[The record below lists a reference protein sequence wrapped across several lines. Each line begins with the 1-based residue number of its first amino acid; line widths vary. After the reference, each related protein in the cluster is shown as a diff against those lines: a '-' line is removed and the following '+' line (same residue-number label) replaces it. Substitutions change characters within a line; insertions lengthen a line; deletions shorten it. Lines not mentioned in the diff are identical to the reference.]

1 MNEEYKQ
8 AGAERSA
15 EEVSWDEEFSN
26 TVEGDAA
33 DSIGS
38 MLADLGQLLV
48 QVPAAIVSMSSI
60 MFPEDTRRH
69 ARAAAR
75 ESFFAVRS
83 LLSAVGDGIEEI
95 LTEPEEGGVKAQKPT
110 VSGPAGTWGT
120 ARAGR
125 ASRGSSTDKEARRI
139 EISDSGNDPATT
151 NDVSTNG
158 PTEDGDMPESRGMR
172 ADIDY

>member
-1 MNEEYKQ
+1 MDEEYNQ
-8 AGAERSA
+8 AEAERSA

-26 TVEGDAA
+26 IPEGDAA

-38 MLADLGQLLV
+38 TLTDLGQLLV

-75 ESFFAVRS
+75 ESFLAVRS
-83 LLSAVGDGIEEI
+83 LLGAVGDGIEEI
-95 LTEPEEGGVKAQKPT
+95 LAAPEAGGAKAQKPV

-120 ARAGR
+120 ARAGG
-125 ASRGSSTDKEARRI
+125 ASRGSSTGKEARRI
-139 EISDSGNDPATT
+139 EISDSGNDQATT
-151 NDVSTNG
+151 DNSSSNGSVEDEDVT
-158 PTEDGDMPESRGMR
+158 ESRGMR